1 MIEFLTALLVVL
13 TGVYAWITFKI
24 LNANKQTIAVMR
36 EQMDVLIRPYVIV
49 NVSFGLGGPVL
60 MLRIANTGRTP
71 ANKLRLSLDR
81 NFYQFGEKREDRNLA
96 NFVAFREEMASL
108 TPGAELEF
116 PLAQGFVV
124 LAQEADP
131 EITPTVFKVST
142 EYFYGDKQIKEET
155 IIDLRQYAQS
165 VIKSEPL
172 VKELK
177 NIAEKIDRLKSRS

>member
-1 MIEFLTALLVVL
+1 
-13 TGVYAWITFKI
+13 
-24 LNANKQTIAVMR
+24 
-36 EQMDVLIRPYVIV
+36 
-49 NVSFGLGGPVL
+49 
-60 MLRIANTGRTP
+60 
-71 ANKLRLSLDR
+71 
-81 NFYQFGEKREDRNLA
+81 
-96 NFVAFREEMASL
+96 MASL